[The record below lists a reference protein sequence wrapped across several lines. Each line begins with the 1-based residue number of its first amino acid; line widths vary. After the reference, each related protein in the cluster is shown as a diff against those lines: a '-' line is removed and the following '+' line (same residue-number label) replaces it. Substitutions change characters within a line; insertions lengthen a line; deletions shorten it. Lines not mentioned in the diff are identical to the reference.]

1 MDYGINYRPLLILAF
16 GSDLSDSQIRTYSI
30 TLNKLVA
37 ELEENPAEYKKR
49 KIEKQFDA
57 WFEEMEGYSFR
68 YERFWDDFDYAKGS
82 KDTQSMVKWLRTA
95 FEMGYYASETKLYGG
110 TD

>member
-1 MDYGINYRPLLILAF
+1 MMMSDNYLTHEEMLEIASQREAINA
-16 GSDLSDSQIRTYSI
+16 Q
-30 TLNKLVA
+30 
-37 ELEENPAEYKKR
+37 KR

-110 TD
+110 TE

>member
-1 MDYGINYRPLLILAF
+1 MMMSDNYLTHEEMLEIASQREAINA
-16 GSDLSDSQIRTYSI
+16 Q
-30 TLNKLVA
+30 
-37 ELEENPAEYKKR
+37 KR

-95 FEMGYYASETKLYGG
+95 FEMGYYASESKLYGG

>member
-1 MDYGINYRPLLILAF
+1 M
-16 GSDLSDSQIRTYSI
+16 SDEYLTHEEMLEIASQREAM
-30 TLNKLVA
+30 NA
-37 ELEENPAEYKKR
+37 QKR

-95 FEMGYYASETKLYGG
+95 FEMGYYASESKLYGG
-110 TD
+110 TE

>member
-1 MDYGINYRPLLILAF
+1 MSDNYLTHEEMLEIASQREAINA
-16 GSDLSDSQIRTYSI
+16 Q
-30 TLNKLVA
+30 
-37 ELEENPAEYKKR
+37 KR

-95 FEMGYYASETKLYGG
+95 FEMGYNAGSKLYGG
-110 TD
+110 VE